1 MARRVIR
8 FPGDAW
14 SAIEALPEPAR
25 HAVHRTLAYLL
36 QDPVPSLA
44 EPFPDDGDPL
54 PGAYEL
60 RLPADDVTIW
70 YVVATDKDGTEVI
83 LIQHVE

>member
-1 MARRVIR
+1 VARRVVR
-8 FPGDAW
+8 FPGSTW
-14 SAIEALPEPAR
+14 SVIEDLPEPAR
-25 HAVHRTLAYLL
+25 QAVLRAVAYLVE
-36 QDPVPSLA
+36 DPVPSLA

-70 YVVATDKDGTEVI
+70 YAVATDNDGTQVI